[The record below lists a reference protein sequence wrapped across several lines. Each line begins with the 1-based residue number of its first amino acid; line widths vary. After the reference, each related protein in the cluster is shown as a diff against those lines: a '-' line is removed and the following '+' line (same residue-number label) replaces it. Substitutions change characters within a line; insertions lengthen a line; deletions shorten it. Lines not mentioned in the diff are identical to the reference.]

1 MTNTLHRQGSA
12 ENLKNDYV
20 IFAHT
25 AKGITREGSAP
36 KLQEFMRICLKYHPS
51 NMGDSKQ
58 GNIHQDDIDI
68 LQLIA
73 HQGDGAGATAVFTD
87 LDTLQ
92 KVLEELIRAD
102 LGISINVSGLL
113 EEVQTC
119 CRKAGIERHSVE
131 HSLGFWGSKD
141 RLPEREI
148 LEFNS
153 MCGHGM
159 VSFNL
164 IRKMIEYVKL
174 RRLTPR
180 KAAKI
185 MAKCCECGAFNPVRA
200 ERLLEKMRTGERE
213 KQPDLTWKLRLAG
226 MWSPTGRPVAP
237 D

>member
-1 MTNTLHRQGSA
+1 MTNTLHRQGTEES
-12 ENLKNDYV
+12 LKNDYV

-36 KLQEFMRICLKYHPS
+36 KLQAFLRICLKYHPV
-51 NMGDSKQ
+51 NIGDGKQ

-68 LQLIA
+68 QKLISN
-73 HQGDGAGATAVFTD
+73 QGDGAGAVAVFTD

-92 KVLEELIRAD
+92 KVVEELIQAD
-102 LGISINVSGLL
+102 LGISINISGLMD
-113 EEVQTC
+113 EVQSC
-119 CRKAGIERHSVE
+119 CRRAGIERHSAE

-148 LEFNS
+148 LEFNT

-174 RRLTPR
+174 RRLTSK

-200 ERLLEKMRTGERE
+200 EMLLKKIRKGDRVM
-213 KQPDLTWKLRLAG
+213 
-226 MWSPTGRPVAP
+226 GR
-237 D
+237 

>member
-12 ENLKNDYV
+12 ESLRNDYV

-36 KLQEFMRICLKYHPS
+36 KLQEFMRICLKHRPV

-58 GNIHQDDIDI
+58 GNIHQDDIEI
-68 LQLIA
+68 QKLIA
-73 HQGDGAGATAVFTD
+73 NQGDGAGAAAVFTD

-92 KVLEELIRAD
+92 KVMEELIAAD

-113 EEVQTC
+113 DGVQAC
-119 CRKAGIERHSVE
+119 CRKAGIQRHSVE
-131 HSLGFWGSKD
+131 HSLGFWGATD

-164 IRKMIEYVKL
+164 IRKMIDYVKL
-174 RRLTPR
+174 RRLTPK
-180 KAAKI
+180 KAATV
-185 MAKCCECGAFNPVRA
+185 MARCCECGVFNPVRA
-200 ERLLEKMRTGERE
+200 ELLLENIRKGE
-213 KQPDLTWKLRLAG
+213 KAG
-226 MWSPTGRPVAP
+226 RKDVAEGV
-237 D
+237 